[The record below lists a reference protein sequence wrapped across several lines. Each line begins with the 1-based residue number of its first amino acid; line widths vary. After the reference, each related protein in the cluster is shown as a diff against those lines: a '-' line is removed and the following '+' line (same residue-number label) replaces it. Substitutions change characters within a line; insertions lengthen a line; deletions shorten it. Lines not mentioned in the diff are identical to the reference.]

1 MPNYVLQHW
10 ITGILVVGLMLALLE
25 IIRLRTKAAKQREK
39 LVMFNLIAHHLVDL
53 LTSVQWNA
61 DLIMG
66 EEFGKLK
73 ISQLQIMDK
82 VKTSIDDATKLVH
95 NFVNS
100 TGDTRERSLNADAKH
115 AVDQILENAA
125 SEKGA

>member
-10 ITGILVVGLMLALLE
+10 ITGVLIVGLVLALLE
-25 IIRLRTKAAKQREK
+25 IIRLRSKAAKQREK

-61 DLIMG
+61 DLIMN

-125 SEKGA
+125 SEKNA